1 MAGKS
6 IEEILRQQA
15 AQRQAQIQAQQAQE
29 RAIYEQRERAR
40 QEYLNRNRMYEKIG
54 IPTPSAAA
62 AAAGGRRRV
71 QDFPSVSAQS
81 YIISWSDVTDNLWKF
96 VVYNHDTGQLS
107 NTHVTNLNTDWT
119 LNSDQKAIQ
128 SKGFSLEFQNNID
141 NTFRIYFINAD
152 GTVVGEK
159 SLDTEQDFHYTERA
173 AGYLGE
179 LNGVSTFYHFD
190 GDNVRT
196 HKFPGISVVNIEI
209 DDASY
214 DDVTADGS
222 MMVEAPNDENYYI
235 ARPNGDLVDVSQYF
249 NTENVSVRMDYNTN
263 FIQRSSDT
271 YINIVSQEGLL
282 LNTFDLTP
290 FNEASS
296 GLYYGLDESWFYGE
310 NCGGA
315 DYNEGNV
322 KLFVSYDGDSN
333 EFVSL
338 TFPIAPEQRV
348 VRSRRDWR
356 KPVSS
361 FGKNLIISSYYQN
374 GTDNLGYISNITG
387 GFNMWWLPKGAT
399 EFNHIDLSSVG
410 TFSFVLGD
418 GDGEESGFTAN
429 RSFTFGENP
438 IFMYALEN
446 SEIIVGFLEE
456 SGFSTQSTGILS
468 ASCSNIWGHNIGEH
482 SFAVFDVGSDRIWQ
496 MYDSNSKV
504 AETQTTSGWTWGDGD
519 TRGSSR
525 NGTLAVIDANDTSNS
540 FIYTTEIGLTAGPTG
555 LGKIH
560 NFMFD
565 IEDNKY
571 GINTGIAYEYQVI
584 TQFIPGEENNEYV
597 DGFYVLSKS
606 GLSEYVEFFVGG
618 LSPSATYSVNNYC
631 IGSEMISFRLEDSVT
646 GYHRYQVYN
655 RSTLALIHDYQYNNS
670 NTNYWPYDNRFY
682 VQNDDEAGNV
692 EIRLVSLSGVQV
704 LNLQTTVKFDFD
716 IGTYSNFNREAND
729 AEDNG

>member
-71 QDFPSVSAQS
+71 QDFPSVSGQS
-81 YIISWSDVTDNLWKF
+81 YIITWADDTDNLWKF
-96 VVYNHDTGQLS
+96 LVYNHDTGQLS
-107 NTHVTNLNTDWT
+107 NTHVTNLVGTEWN
-119 LNSDQKAIQ
+119 LNSDEKAVQ
-128 SKGFSLEFQNNID
+128 SKGFSLDFQSNSS
-141 NTFRIYFINAD
+141 TERRIYFVNAD

-159 SLDTEQDFHYTERA
+159 SLDNSEDFQYTERA
-173 AGYLGE
+173 QGYLGE

-196 HKFPGISVVNIEI
+196 HTFANVNINDIEI
-209 DDASY
+209 DDGSY

-222 MMVEAPNDENYYI
+222 MMVEAPNNDKYYI
-235 ARPNGDLVDVSQYF
+235 ARPNGNLVDVSQYF
-249 NTENVSVRMDYNTN
+249 NTDTAGFRMDYNTN
-263 FIQRSSDT
+263 FIQKDSDIL
-271 YINIVSQEGLL
+271 INIVSQEGTL

-290 FNEASS
+290 FNEASA
-296 GLYYGLDESWFYGE
+296 GLNYTVDESWFYGE
-310 NCGGA
+310 NCAGA
-315 DYNEGNV
+315 EYNEGTV
-322 KLFVSYDGDSN
+322 RLFVSYDGDSN

-338 TFPIAPEQRV
+338 TFPNADESV
-348 VRSRRDWR
+348 VKSRRDW
-356 KPVSS
+356 KNPSSS
-361 FGKNLIISSYYQN
+361 FGKNLIISSSN
-374 GTDNLGYISNITG
+374 LGVTDDLGYITNISG

-399 EFNHIDLSSVG
+399 EFNHIDLTSLG

-418 GDGEESGFTAN
+418 EGFTSN
-429 RSFTFGENP
+429 RSFSLGENP

-482 SFAVFDVGSDRIWQ
+482 SFAVFDVGYTSNRIWQ
-496 MYDSNSKV
+496 IYDSNSIV
-504 AETQTTSGWTWGDGD
+504 AETQTTDNWAWGDGD
-519 TRGSSR
+519 TRYSSR
-525 NGTLAVIDANDTSNS
+525 NGTLAVIDFDDTSNS

-555 LGKIH
+555 LGNIY
-560 NFMFD
+560 NNLG
-565 IEDNKY
+565 NKY
-571 GINTGIAYEYQVI
+571 AINTGIAYEYQVI

-618 LSPSATYSVNNYC
+618 LSSSATYSVNDYC
-631 IGSEMISFRLEDSVT
+631 VGSEMISFKLQDSVT

-655 RSTLALIHDYQYNNS
+655 RSTLALIHDYQYNN
-670 NTNYWPYDNRFY
+670 NVTNYYPYDNRFY
-682 VQNDDEAGNV
+682 VEYDDGAGNV

-704 LNLQTTVKFDFD
+704 LNLQTT
-716 IGTYSNFNREAND
+716 NFNREAND
-729 AEDNG
+729 AVDND